1 MQEQNSE
8 EIVADA
14 SEDNAQM
21 QNINEPAKSESIV
34 SEDDIFWTQT
44 LIGG

>member
-1 MQEQNSE
+1 MQDQNSE
-8 EIVADA
+8 EIVADAA

-34 SEDDIFWTQT
+34 SEDDIF
-44 LIGG
+44 